1 MYPVRQEAFVR
12 VVLALIIGLSL
23 PQLAQASTENF
34 SWAKLRLADATSQA
48 CIANCDNQNAACKR
62 VCPATLGAPCLASCD
77 SQAQVCRQ
85 SCQPR

>member
-1 MYPVRQEAFVR
+1 MRF
-12 VVLALIIGLSL
+12 VLALIVGLTL

-34 SWAKLRLADATSQA
+34 SRAKLRLADAASAA
-48 CIANCDNQNAACKR
+48 CTANCDNQNEACKR
-62 VCPATLGAPCLASCD
+62 VCPTTLGAPCFAACD

>member
-1 MYPVRQEAFVR
+1 MRI
-12 VVLALIIGLSL
+12 VLALIIGFTL
-23 PQLAQASTENF
+23 PQLAEASTENL
-34 SWAKLRLADATSQA
+34 SRAKLRFADATSEA

-62 VCPATLGAPCLASCD
+62 VCPTTLGTPCFSSCD

>member
-1 MYPVRQEAFVR
+1 VRL
-12 VVLALIIGLSL
+12 VLALIISVLL
-23 PQLAQASTENF
+23 PELAQASSENF
-34 SWAKLRLADATSQA
+34 SWAKLRFADATSQA

-62 VCPATLGAPCLASCD
+62 VCPTTLGAPCFAACD